1 MDYPPGLYDPA
12 GVFASL
18 ILAAGLVL
26 AEPVV
31 IDGDTVRDGEERYR
45 VANLDAPEVG
55 SHARCP
61 EERAAG
67 EAARAEVTEL
77 IAGARRVIAHPTGRR
92 DRYGR
97 VVAYIEID
105 GVDLGARLID
115 RGLARPWYGRSS
127 DYCARP
133 LRVTAR

>member
-1 MDYPPGLYDPA
+1 MIGLILIA
-12 GVFASL
+12 GV
-18 ILAAGLVL
+18 VL
-26 AEPVV
+26 ATPTA
-31 IDGDTVRDGEERYR
+31 IDGDTVRDGAQRYR

-61 EERAAG
+61 EERVAG
-67 EAARAEVTEL
+67 EAARAEVAHL
-77 IAGARRVIAHPTGRR
+77 IADARRVEAHPTGRR

-105 GVDLGARLID
+105 GVDLGARLIE

-127 DYCARP
+127 NYCVRP
-133 LRVTAR
+133 LVARAGN

>member
-1 MDYPPGLYDPA
+1 MFTA
-12 GVFASL
+12 L

-26 AEPVV
+26 AEPVA
-31 IDGDTVRDGEERYR
+31 IDGDTVRDGGERYR

-61 EERAAG
+61 EEQAAG
-67 EAARAEVTEL
+67 EAARAEAAEL
-77 IAGARRVIAHPTGRR
+77 IERARRVEAHPTGRR

-105 GVDLGARLID
+105 GVDLGARLIE

-127 DYCARP
+127 NYCTQP
-133 LRVTAR
+133 LRATAR